1 MNQNMRGGNLLQFY
15 ETKAGRIFFESQLPK
30 LISVL
35 TDISAA
41 LKNRGTAY
49 IVKPEISEDFLADLY
64 HGNYDPSGRPYTQK
78 EAELTPEIVACQQQ
92 LREAVS
98 ADTWELIER
107 YNDLMSSR
115 RVLERE
121 QAFASGFRSAMTM
134 LAAGLSQ
141 PLAVDEG

>member
-1 MNQNMRGGNLLQFY
+1 MQFY

-30 LISVL
+30 LISAL

-49 IVKPEISEDFLADLY
+49 VIKPEIPPEDFLAELY
-64 HGNYDPSGRPYTQK
+64 HGNYDPSDRPYTKK
-78 EAELTPEIVACQQQ
+78 ETELTPEIIACQQQ

-115 RVLERE
+115 RVIERE

-141 PLAVDEG
+141 PLTVDKG

>member
-1 MNQNMRGGNLLQFY
+1 MKVLQFY

-30 LISVL
+30 LISAL

-41 LKNRGTAY
+41 MKNRGMAY
-49 IVKPEISEDFLADLY
+49 VIKPDIPEDFLADLY
-64 HGNYDPSGRPYTQK
+64 HGNYDPSGRPYTPK

-115 RVLERE
+115 RVIERE
-121 QAFASGFRSAMTM
+121 QAFASGFQSAMTM
-134 LAAGLSQ
+134 LVAGLSQ

>member
-1 MNQNMRGGNLLQFY
+1 MQFY

-78 EAELTPEIVACQQQ
+78 EVELTPEIVACQLQ

-98 ADTWELIER
+98 ADTWKLIER

-115 RVLERE
+115 RVIERE

-141 PLAVDEG
+141 QLAVDEG

>member
-1 MNQNMRGGNLLQFY
+1 MQFY

-30 LISVL
+30 LISAL

-49 IVKPEISEDFLADLY
+49 VIKPEIPPEDFLAELY
-64 HGNYDPSGRPYTQK
+64 HGNYDPSDRPYTQK
-78 EAELTPEIVACQQQ
+78 ETELTPEIIACQQQ

-107 YNDLMSSR
+107 YNTLMSSC
-115 RVLERE
+115 RVIERE

-141 PLAVDEG
+141 QLAVDEG

>member
-1 MNQNMRGGNLLQFY
+1 MQFY

-30 LISVL
+30 LISAL

-49 IVKPEISEDFLADLY
+49 VIKHEIPPEDFLAELY
-64 HGNYDPSGRPYTQK
+64 HGNYDPSDRPYTKK
-78 EAELTPEIVACQQQ
+78 ETELTSEIIACQQQ

-98 ADTWELIER
+98 ADTWKLIER

-115 RVLERE
+115 RVIERE

-134 LAAGLSQ
+134 LVAGLSQ

>member
-1 MNQNMRGGNLLQFY
+1 MQFY

-115 RVLERE
+115 RVIERE
-121 QAFASGFRSAMTM
+121 QAFASGFRFAMTM

-141 PLAVDEG
+141 QLAVDEG